1 MFRMVVSC
9 RRDDGAPHPDR
20 MINYSKHGARY
31 LRYLLHDGQALS
43 YENCKYL
50 EHSVPKT
57 SSECRLP
64 SRALFSIAL
73 PRSATTVAW
82 PSSGKTTRRPNI
94 ALCAFLYLRML
105 HHAEYISTRDQVL
118 LKHKENRVGHLGP
131 GQMAGLIGIVS
142 FDSHK
147 VGFPVL

>member
-1 MFRMVVSC
+1 M
-9 RRDDGAPHPDR
+9 
-20 MINYSKHGARY
+20 
-31 LRYLLHDGQALS
+31 
-43 YENCKYL
+43 
-50 EHSVPKT
+50 
-57 SSECRLP
+57 
-64 SRALFSIAL
+64 
-73 PRSATTVAW
+73 
-82 PSSGKTTRRPNI
+82 
-94 ALCAFLYLRML
+94 CAFLYLRML